1 MAKRRNFTDQ
11 FKAKVALEALRG
23 DKTVQEIAAKHQL
36 HPNQVSTWKRQA
48 IDGMADVFSGGKQ
61 SGPTE
66 ADIKELHAKIGRLA
80 VENGFFVGRAQ
91 KVSPAKKRSMV
102 QRDHPKLSISQQCK
116 LVSLS
121 RSAFYYTPVGIDAD
135 TLEMMKEIDRVFTKY
150 PFFGSRQIAAY
161 LRREGTVVGRHRVRR
176 LMAKMGLEAI
186 YKRPRTSQRHPQH
199 SVYPYLLRK
208 MQIDRPNQVWCADIT
223 FVPVKNG
230 FLYLVAIMDWATR
243 KVLSWRLSN
252 TMHADFCVEALQEAI
267 AKYGPPE
274 ICNTDQGSQ
283 FTGSAWITTLTAA
296 GVRISMDGRG
306 RYLDNIFIER
316 LWRSLKQEAI
326 YLEEISDG
334 FQARRVI
341 KDWMTFYNTER
352 PHSALD
358 RQTPDDAYWA
368 GLEEQKA
375 A

>member
-1 MAKRRNFTDQ
+1 M
-11 FKAKVALEALRG
+11 
-23 DKTVQEIAAKHQL
+23 
-36 HPNQVSTWKRQA
+36 
-48 IDGMADVFSGGKQ
+48 
-61 SGPTE
+61 
-66 ADIKELHAKIGRLA
+66 
-80 VENGFFVGRAQ
+80 
-91 KVSPAKKRSMV
+91 SPEKKRAMIK
-102 QRDHPKLSISQQCK
+102 RDHPELNISQQCK
-116 LVSLS
+116 LVQLS
-121 RSAFYYTPVGIDAD
+121 RSAFYYSPVGIDAD
-135 TLEMMKEIDRVFTKY
+135 TLSMMKEIDRVITKY

-186 YKRPRTSQRHPQH
+186 YKRLRTSQPHPQH
-199 SVYPYLLRK
+199 PVYPYLLRK

-223 FVPVKNG
+223 FVPVRNG

-243 KVLSWRLSN
+243 KVLSWRLSD
-252 TMHADFCVEALQEAI
+252 TMHADFCVDALSEAI
-267 AKYGPPE
+267 AKHGPPE
-274 ICNTDQGSQ
+274 VMNTDQGSQ
-283 FTGSAWITTLTAA
+283 FTGSARITTLSEA

-334 FQARRVI
+334 FQARRVVR
-341 KDWMTFYNTER
+341 DWMTFYKTKR

-358 RQTPDDAYWA
+358 RQTPDDAYWV
-368 GLEEQKA
+368 GLEQHKA